1 MNMKYALCGIA
12 IAAFVAPAFAASAF
26 YVVHDSATMK
36 CSIVEAKPMTGS
48 AKLVGSTVYK
58 TRAEAETG
66 MKAEGICAPK

>member
-12 IAAFVAPAFAASAF
+12 LAAFVAPAFAASAF

-36 CSIVEAKPMTGS
+36 CSIVEEKP
-48 AKLVGSTVYK
+48 VGATMKMVGTTVYK

-66 MKAEGICAPK
+66 MKADGGCAPK

>member
-12 IAAFVAPAFAASAF
+12 LAAFVAPAFAASAF
-26 YVVHDSATMK
+26 CVVHDSAK